1 VAHLGTE
8 LWLSQMRHQSDPR
21 QIVLRAIM
29 LLIFIA
35 LIFFI

>member
-8 LWLSQMRHQSDPR
+8 LWLSQMPHQSDPR
-21 QIVLRAIM
+21 QIVLWAIM